1 MSRPEIG
8 DGVVVVRR
16 IRRRK
21 RTRGMVAVVAILVEK
36 RR

>member
-21 RTRGMVAVVAILVEK
+21 RRRGMVAVAGILVEQRK
-36 RR
+36 